1 MSELFPIASIT
12 KLTPRA
18 AWMKKYGLDT
28 FTAWDEWNDKDMWY
42 CWNPI
47 KNDITDD
54 DDIGI
59 GETEHDAICE
69 WAIKNNV
76 RLWNEEQK

>member
-18 AWMKKYGLDT
+18 AWMKKNCLVLREEWSEWDDKVMWTCTKDVGGFRSRYG
-28 FTAWDEWNDKDMWY
+28 W
-42 CWNPI
+42 
-47 KNDITDD
+47 
-54 DDIGI
+54 